1 MRINLI
7 LFFLIKSALCFSQ
20 DKIEETIYFEANRYD
35 LNKKEEAALNS
46 IINEFKN
53 YDVKQIY
60 LSGHTD
66 SDGSVDFNYELSKK
80 RVKTIRNIFLNRGY
94 QIPVTNTNYKGE
106 LNPKSLNDINTNK
119 QKNRRVEISIIYEK
133 EPTIISK
140 KANAG
145 IYTDTKAQSFRF
157 SALEGVEFVG
167 EEGTRIKIQPKSIVD
182 SEGKEIQGEVSLQ
195 LKEYYL
201 NSDIILSGL
210 QTLSIEDSLLET
222 AGMIYIKIFHND
234 LEVNLKKGE
243 TFEIEILNKK
253 RLKAMD
259 FFSKEENEDKWTKAT
274 IWAWEPQMK
283 DDILEKFIFKSP
295 KLGWIN
301 CDRFLNFEELVN
313 INVQVSDTINTSV
326 CIVFKSINS
335 ILNPSKEIEGYK
347 FRKIPEGE
355 EISIIAFKLIEGN
368 YMYAQK
374 DVSIKK
380 NSNYSLEL
388 KQVPENLF
396 NKLIKQFN

>member
-335 ILNPSKEIEGYK
+335 ILNSSKEIEGYK

-368 YMYAQK
+368 YMYAQR

-380 NSNYSLEL
+380 NSNYSLDL